1 MRPVKVILP
10 IILLLIMNVC
20 YAQVGETFPSITGES
35 LKNKMVELP
44 ASSKGKYCLI
54 GMSSS
59 QNAEADLQTWM
70 QPVYDM
76 FISQNTFIP
85 IDYNLDMYFI
95 PMFANNQQTA
105 YNMIFKKT
113 KEEIDVELAPHVLF
127 YKGDV
132 KMYEEKLSLTGK
144 NIPYFFI
151 VDKTGKIVYVTS
163 GAYTEK
169 KLNKMESLIP
179 QE

>member
-1 MRPVKVILP
+1 MRFIKVITSL
-10 IILLLIMNVC
+10 ILFLIVNIS
-20 YAQVGETFPSITGES
+20 YAQVGEVYPTITGES
-35 LKNKMVELP
+35 LQHEMIELP

-59 QNAEADLQTWM
+59 QKAEADLQTWM

-76 FISQNTFIP
+76 FINQNTFIP

-95 PMFANNQQTA
+95 PMFKAGQQTA
-105 YNMIFKKT
+105 YNMVFNKT
-113 KEEIDVELAPHVLF
+113 NEEIDSELAPHVLF
-127 YKGDV
+127 YKGEINE
-132 KMYEEKLSLTGK
+132 YETQLNMLDKSK
-144 NIPYFFI
+144 PYFFV
-151 VDKTGKIVYVTS
+151 VDATGKIVHVTF

-169 KLNKMESLIP
+169 KLNKIESLIP

>member
-1 MRPVKVILP
+1 MRSIKVITVLFL
-10 IILLLIMNVC
+10 IIVVNQS
-20 YAQVGETFPSITGES
+20 YAQVGTIFPSITGES

-44 ASSKGKYCLI
+44 ASSKGKYCLV

-85 IDYNLDMYFI
+85 IDYNLEMYFI
-95 PMFANNQQTA
+95 PMFKTGQQTA
-105 YNMIFKKT
+105 YNMVFNKT
-113 KEEIDVELAPHVLF
+113 KEEIDSELAPHVLF
-127 YKGDV
+127 YKGSI
-132 KMYEEKLSLTGK
+132 KEYETKLQLLDKSK
-144 NIPYFFI
+144 PYFFV
-151 VDKTGKIVYVTS
+151 VDAIGKIVYVTS

-169 KLNKMESLIP
+169 KLEKIESLIP

>member
-1 MRPVKVILP
+1 MRATKVIASL
-10 IILLLIMNVC
+10 ILILAVNQNF
-20 YAQVGETFPSITGES
+20 AQVGAKFPTITGES
-35 LKNKMVELP
+35 LQHKMIELP

-59 QNAEADLQTWM
+59 QKAEADLQTWM

-95 PMFANNQQTA
+95 PMFKTGQQTA
-105 YNMIFKKT
+105 YNMVLKKT
-113 KEEIDVELAPHVLF
+113 KEEIDPELAPHVLF
-127 YKGDV
+127 YKGNITE
-132 KMYEEKLSLTGK
+132 YETKLKLLDK
-144 NIPYFFI
+144 NIPYFF
-151 VDKTGKIVYVTS
+151 VLDTTGKIVYSTS

-169 KLNKMESLIP
+169 KLEKIESLIP